1 MDSTRDKRAL
11 HALRKHID
19 GLLDAGAVITSRD
32 PLTVLSA
39 GETLKVKHGMLVG
52 YTDILDMIEPVT
64 DHEWPESLRQM
75 AVDLCV
81 KQLDQA
87 IEALNRSSAT
97 AKAHLAANDSSITG

>member
-52 YTDILDMIEPVT
+52 YTDILALIEPVT

-87 IEALNRSSAT
+87 IEALNRSSVIAEV
-97 AKAHLAANDSSITG
+97 HVAANASSITG